1 MTPLRLLCAVL
12 FANVVMPF
20 GASAAVVPLR
30 GVVGISVGTDFSCA
44 VIQLGDVYCWGKNDV
59 GQLGVATPAI
69 NDGGYHTALNPVK
82 VIGLSGVVSA
92 ASGWGHSCAVRN
104 DASVWCW
111 GNNNVGQA
119 GNASLTEQRA
129 PSRVS
134 GLPPVAS
141 IYASAIGSC
150 AVTVGGELWC
160 WGDFEYFNGL
170 LVAGRT
176 GADRAS
182 PSRIAGVSQ
191 VASMALGPNN
201 ACAVTRAGQVYCWG
215 DSGSGQ
221 IGDNGI
227 SSYPSAPQRVHNLND
242 AIGVAVSNSGAC
254 AVRSSGTLMCWG
266 SVFDVGN
273 SYGGSNSPVPVAV
286 DIGHSVVA
294 VNMGGGGMCAL
305 DAAGVMYCWGA
316 SMPRFGAGE
325 EPSPYQYRPGTVSP
339 RLNQM
344 VLATVMGRNHSC
356 VVTADSAVSCWGD
369 SYGLGIGR
377 ILYAGTAVPLP
388 VLLSGKYGSIMAWID
403 TAYEPLGDTLVAR
416 LSRQDEIVV
425 GVGFDSNSLR
435 ESEAPLGKVD
445 IVDGGSV
452 VCPNL
457 SFGIRDRRFEA
468 PALPGTPNYYTAK
481 CVLPASARALG
492 TFHLTARFAGDA
504 NFSAAE
510 AETNSVELVDGAARF
525 KRVVEFQ
532 HVGLDYYFVTSRT
545 NEISLLDG
553 LTSQGW
559 RRTGQSF
566 RLYSEQVKYPPPQ
579 VGPPRL
585 PVRRFYFDQIARGG
599 TRGSHFYSTSQTDV
613 DALHALNPQNRNAPR
628 LPFDEGIDSYAFG
641 PANSGYTCGYYGWD
655 LTVFRFF
662 RTTADDPNHRYVVDP
677 AIIAS
682 LPPQTWQNERV
693 AFCALP

>member
-1 MTPLRLLCAVL
+1 MRSRFAALLAVFVL
-12 FANVVMPF
+12 SFNV
-20 GASAAVVPLR
+20 SAAVIPLT
-30 GVVGISVGTDFSCA
+30 GVVALSAGTDFSC
-44 VIQLGDVYCWGKNDV
+44 VVNQGGDVYCWGKNDI
-59 GQLGVATPAI
+59 GQLGVTTPAI

-82 VIGLSGVVSA
+82 VNGLSGVVSV
-92 ASGWGHSCAVRN
+92 ASGWGHSCAARN
-104 DASVWCW
+104 DGSVWCW
-111 GNNNVGQA
+111 GRNNVGQA
-119 GNASLTEQRA
+119 GNRSLTEQSA
-129 PSRVS
+129 PSRVA
-134 GLPPVAS
+134 GLPPVAA
-141 IYASAIGSC
+141 IYASAVASC

-160 WGDFEYFNGL
+160 WGDFEYFNGK
-170 LVAGRT
+170 LVAGRQES
-176 GADRAS
+176 DRAS
-182 PSRIAGVSQ
+182 PSRIAGLPP
-191 VASMALGPNN
+191 VATMGLGPNN
-201 ACAVTRAGQVYCWG
+201 ACAVTFAGQVYCWG

-227 SSYPSAPQRVHNLND
+227 SSYPNAPQRVHNLND
-242 AIGVAVSNSGAC
+242 AIGAAVSSSGAC
-254 AVRSSGTLMCWG
+254 AVRSSGALTCWG
-266 SVFDVGN
+266 SVLDVGN
-273 SYGGSNSPVPVAV
+273 SYGGPNTPVPVAV
-286 DIGHSVVA
+286 DIGHNVVA

-325 EPSPYQYRPGTVSP
+325 EPSPYQYRPGTISP
-339 RLNQM
+339 RLNQP
-344 VLATVMGRNHSC
+344 VLSMAMGRNHSC
-356 VVTADSAVSCWGD
+356 VVTADSAVNCWGD

-377 ILYAGTAVPLP
+377 ILYAGTGVPLP

-403 TAYEPLGDTLVAR
+403 AVYEPLGDAMVAR
-416 LSRQDEIVV
+416 LSRQDEVVV

-445 IVDGGSV
+445 ILDGSSV

-457 SFGIRDRRFEA
+457 SFGARDRRFEA

-481 CVLPASARALG
+481 CVLPASARAPG
-492 TFHLTARFAGDA
+492 MFRLTARFAGDA

-510 AETNSVELVDGAARF
+510 VQTNAVELVDGAARF

-545 NEISLLDG
+545 NEIALLDG

-566 RLYSEQVKYPPPQ
+566 RLYSEQMKYPPTQ

-585 PVRRFYFDQIARGG
+585 PVRRFYFDQVARGS

-613 DALHALNPQNRNAPR
+613 DALHALNPENRGLPR
-628 LPFDEGIDSYAFG
+628 LPFDEGIDSYAWG
-641 PANSGYTCGYYGWD
+641 PSSPGYTCGYYGWE

-662 RTTADDPNHRYVVDP
+662 RTTADDPNHRYIVDP
-677 AIIAS
+677 SIIAS
-682 LPPQTWQNERV
+682 LPLQTWQNERV